1 MIAVIDTNV
10 LVSALWKPAGNASF
24 ILSQILNGTIIPCHD
39 YRIIAEYR
47 DVLNRPKFGFSPLL
61 VNMLLDTI
69 IRDGISVT
77 PAPLP
82 DAPVGDED
90 DRAFYE
96 VAVFCKAPLIT
107 GNLKHYP
114 KDPLVTSPAEFCK
127 MFNRDIHI

>member
-24 ILSQILNGTIIPCHD
+24 ILSQVLNGTIIPCHD
-39 YRIIAEYR
+39 YRIIAEYQ

-61 VNMLLDTI
+61 VKMLLDTI
-69 IRDGISVT
+69 IRDGISVI
-77 PAPLP
+77 PDPLP

-90 DRAFYE
+90 DMAFYE
-96 VAVFCKAPLIT
+96 VAAFCKAPLIT

-114 KDPLVTSPAEFCK
+114 ADPLVTSPADFCK
-127 MFNRDIHI
+127 QFTRKP